1 MAIREKRTT
10 KKPYLQW
17 SKKQSGVVTAFFML
31 YFVFIALC
39 VVYQPKA
46 SDALVSLA
54 MAVAGVMGANLAAYG
69 GTSSFEKY
77 IAGKYGD
84 FMQYKKGNLD
94 KTLDGVVDDEDDET
108 ESTSGKNSEEDK
120 ENG

>member
-1 MAIREKRTT
+1 MARRNT

-31 YFVFIALC
+31 YFVFIAIC
-39 VVYQPKA
+39 VCYQPSA

-84 FMQYKKGNLD
+84 FMQYKRGDLD
-94 KTLDGVVDDEDDET
+94 KTLDGVVD
-108 ESTSGKNSEEDK
+108 EEDSTEEK
-120 ENG
+120 NDGEGTDNG

>member
-1 MAIREKRTT
+1 MAIRKKKAQ

-17 SKKQSGVVTAFFML
+17 SKKQSGAVTAFFMV
-31 YFVFIALC
+31 YFVFVALC
-39 VVYQPKA
+39 IVYEPKA
-46 SDALVSLA
+46 ADALVSLA

-84 FMQYKKGNLD
+84 FMRYKSGSD
-94 KTLDGVVDDEDDET
+94 SDDDEDEET
-108 ESTSGKNSEEDK
+108 EVTKVTEVTGVTDES
-120 ENG
+120 NG

>member
-1 MAIREKRTT
+1 MAT
-10 KKPYLQW
+10 KKKQTKPYLQW

-31 YFVFIALC
+31 YFVFIAIC

-46 SDALVSLA
+46 ADALVSLA

-84 FMQYKKGNLD
+84 FMQYKRGDLE
-94 KTLDGVVDDEDDET
+94 KTLDGIADEDDNQDELTNDDST
-108 ESTSGKNSEEDK
+108 EE

>member
-1 MAIREKRTT
+1 MATRKKQE

-17 SKKQSGVVTAFFML
+17 SKKQSGVVTAFFMV

-39 VVYQPKA
+39 VVYSPTA
-46 SDALVSLA
+46 ADALVSLA

-69 GTSSFEKY
+69 GSSSFEKY

-84 FMQYKKGNLD
+84 FMKYKSGDSD
-94 KTLDGVVDDEDDET
+94 KEEET
-108 ESTSGKNSEEDK
+108 EADAS
-120 ENG
+120 NG